1 MYLTNKTRKW
11 AVSTFSP
18 AVLPWL
24 ALVLAQGIL
33 SLVLSLHLS
42 ELSVQMSSLL
52 PHPSWAL
59 QETPS

>member
-1 MYLTNKTRKW
+1 M
-11 AVSTFSP
+11 STFSP